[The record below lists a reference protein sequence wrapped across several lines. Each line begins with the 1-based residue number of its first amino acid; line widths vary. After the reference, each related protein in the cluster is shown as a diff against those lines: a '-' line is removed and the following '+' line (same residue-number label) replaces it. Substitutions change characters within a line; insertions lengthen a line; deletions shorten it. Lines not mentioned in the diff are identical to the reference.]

1 MAAGDLEGRL
11 AQVEAQL
18 GQQASAHAAELQQLR
33 QRHAEEL
40 DNVQARFVQASV
52 VPCSC
57 YFAGRCEQ
65 GILAASS
72 LLTLRVTS
80 GHPAPTKGSSL
91 EHEQHDLTVA
101 GDSSQGGDHQ

>member
-40 DNVQARFVQASV
+40 DNVQDRKSV
-52 VPCSC
+52 V
-57 YFAGRCEQ
+57 
-65 GILAASS
+65 
-72 LLTLRVTS
+72 
-80 GHPAPTKGSSL
+80 
-91 EHEQHDLTVA
+91 
-101 GDSSQGGDHQ
+101 